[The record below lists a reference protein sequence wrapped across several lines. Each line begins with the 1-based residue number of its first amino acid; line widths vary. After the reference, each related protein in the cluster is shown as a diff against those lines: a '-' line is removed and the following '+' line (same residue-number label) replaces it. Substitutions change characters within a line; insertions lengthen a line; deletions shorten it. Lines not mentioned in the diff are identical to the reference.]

1 MDDDDDVPPLE
12 ATRRKPDAKQEE
24 GINGKRGE
32 KSERTVDPT
41 DGADGQE
48 AVEERNEVAE
58 AMMQRALAA
67 REQKRKE
74 TDESRRKVDGF
85 GGGLKKGFLSSKPQ
99 AIKAKD
105 REKDKQPKDV
115 KETQEVPF
123 IAGAGSKEDA
133 KRMSLQMPEVQQ
145 AMQGV
150 EKLKQDQSWVTPQ
163 LMAALQ
169 SRPELLKSLSDPKIQ
184 EAMQLMQTD
193 PDEARRRYSDNE
205 EVSKFIKDFGSLMAT
220 HFNVLSKEAS
230 NTPSGYSP
238 KEQIAKSP
246 KNAQNAQKAQNAQ
259 ALPTDDPKVAA
270 AFQDPEVQQL
280 LSELY
285 AGKPLEM
292 HELCQQRPHL
302 FHKVKIL
309 LDSGLLALQR

>member
-12 ATRRKPDAKQEE
+12 ATRSRIEVE
-24 GINGKRGE
+24 GDRNQR
-32 KSERTVDPT
+32 SEVGD
-41 DGADGQE
+41 
-48 AVEERNEVAE
+48 VEERNEVAE
-58 AMMQRALAA
+58 EMMQRALAA
-67 REQKRKE
+67 RERKKQE
-74 TDESRRKVDGF
+74 TEDARRKADGF
-85 GGGLKKGFLSSKPQ
+85 GGGLKKGFLSKAQ
-99 AIKAKD
+99 APKSAEKTEKAKKATPS
-105 REKDKQPKDV
+105 KDPKE
-115 KETQEVPF
+115 ETQVPF
-123 IAGAGSKEDA
+123 ITGAGSKEDA

-169 SRPELLKSLSDPKIQ
+169 SRPELLKALSDPKIQ
-184 EAMQLMQTD
+184 EAMQLMQTN

-205 EVSKFIKDFGSLMAT
+205 EISKFIKDFGSLMAT
-220 HFNVLSKEAS
+220 HFNVLSQEAGNKS
-230 NTPSGYSP
+230 PQAGYTPAPP
-238 KEQIAKSP
+238 KEIVKSTKP
-246 KNAQNAQKAQNAQ
+246 VQPVQTQAQ

-270 AFQDPEVQQL
+270 AFQDPEVQKL
-280 LSELY
+280 ISELY